1 MTDPFFTRRKFL
13 RTVILGGAIAPT
25 VPSFVNRTF
34 AALDGVAASSDCNRT
49 EIDRDHIECRF
60 RASKDSCP
68 HFCEEAVRPLALY

>member
-1 MTDPFFTRRKFL
+1 MSVSKNKAADDNRGDDTSYIRNQTRW
-13 RTVILGGAIAPT
+13 
-25 VPSFVNRTF
+25 
-34 AALDGVAASSDCNRT
+34 DGVAASSDCNRT